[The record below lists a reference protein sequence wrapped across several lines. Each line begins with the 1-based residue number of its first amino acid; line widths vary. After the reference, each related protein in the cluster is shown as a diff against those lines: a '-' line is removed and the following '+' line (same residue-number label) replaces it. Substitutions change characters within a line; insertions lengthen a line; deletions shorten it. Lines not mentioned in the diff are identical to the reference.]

1 MRIFLLR
8 KRKKRKKKI
17 FRFFSLHVTGIIL
30 NFALWRNLPRCVGV
44 KKGDEDLNGKNK
56 KKQKNKQLKR

>member
-8 KRKKRKKKI
+8 KKEKAEKEN
-17 FRFFSLHVTGIIL
+17 FSLFSLHVTGIIL
-30 NFALWRNLPRCVGV
+30 NFAPWRNLPRCVGV

-56 KKQKNKQLKR
+56 KKEKNKQLKR